1 MFIYYSKLSY
11 IYTTTPRLLTELFVY
26 LGQGFPTGFVGGL
39 RDQYLWGL
47 RHLLLPG
54 SHGQPDECGGPGR
67 GHQW

>member
-1 MFIYYSKLSY
+1 M
-11 IYTTTPRLLTELFVY
+11 TPRLLTELFVY
-26 LGQGFPTGFVGGL
+26 LGQGFSGGVVGGL

-54 SHGQPDECGGPGR
+54 SHGQPDECGGQGR